1 MSTEGYPA
9 EFYDE
14 EGTWHISRDKN
25 RSGPFRFSELVEAV
39 DLQLLKATD
48 FVWHQKWDNWRQVK
62 SVPCLASLAGLSD
75 CEELGP
81 ITPAIKIPV
90 LVEKVD
96 IKPRQTPPSKS
107 WFRLFWRVKT
117 AINFANL
124 LLIGFTIFS
133 IFALSTLLF
142 GNSHRGILYI
152 VIEFMTLVLICVS
165 ITRKSIKTGCRTFR
179 VCLPL
184 AAAAFLLLVM
194 NFDRLPTAF
203 DVWQAKRLLVH
214 ARTPDQIRAVAV
226 EHPSNKFLEL
236 VLATNDAVRDSFTA
250 TTQLV
255 KELEPQGITLDTM
268 RMVPTRDQ
276 LMENARDLRAAAARA
291 ELAMNRYLAILA
303 ILESERSNVDQ
314 AGQKIYPKDPLHVL
328 PDFMA
333 ALKRQHDILRERMSK
348 TFMAIKMFYSLKS
361 EVADFLV
368 RNWDAGRSPKE
379 RSTFADQAASDK
391 FHKLA
396 AMVRAAQAS
405 MLELERDNL
414 KFNANRRTL
423 WSAQLGGSR

>member
-1 MSTEGYPA
+1 
-9 EFYDE
+9 
-14 EGTWHISRDKN
+14 
-25 RSGPFRFSELVEAV
+25 
-39 DLQLLKATD
+39 
-48 FVWHQKWDNWRQVK
+48 
-62 SVPCLASLAGLSD
+62 
-75 CEELGP
+75 
-81 ITPAIKIPV
+81 
-90 LVEKVD
+90 
-96 IKPRQTPPSKS
+96 
-107 WFRLFWRVKT
+107 
-117 AINFANL
+117 
-124 LLIGFTIFS
+124 
-133 IFALSTLLF
+133 
-142 GNSHRGILYI
+142 
-152 VIEFMTLVLICVS
+152 
-165 ITRKSIKTGCRTFR
+165 
-179 VCLPL
+179 
-184 AAAAFLLLVM
+184 
-194 NFDRLPTAF
+194 
-203 DVWQAKRLLVH
+203 
-214 ARTPDQIRAVAV
+214 
-226 EHPSNKFLEL
+226 
-236 VLATNDAVRDSFTA
+236 
-250 TTQLV
+250 V

-268 RMVPTRDQ
+268 RMVPSRDQ
-276 LMENARDLRAAAARA
+276 LMENARELRAAAARA

-303 ILESERSNVDQ
+303 ILEFERSNVDQ

-333 ALKRQHDILRERMSK
+333 ALKRQRDILRERMSK